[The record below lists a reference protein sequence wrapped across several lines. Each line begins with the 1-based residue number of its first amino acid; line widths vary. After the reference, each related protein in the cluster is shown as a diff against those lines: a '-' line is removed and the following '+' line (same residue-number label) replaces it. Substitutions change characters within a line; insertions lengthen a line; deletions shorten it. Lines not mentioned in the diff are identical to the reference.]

1 MIVLT
6 GDTHRDFDRIEV
18 FCEENCTTKDDVLI
32 ILGDAGINF
41 FLDES
46 DENLKGWLS
55 GLPITF
61 FCVHGN
67 HEERPFNIDTYE
79 EQPWHGGLVYMEPKF
94 PSLLFAK
101 DGEIYDFGGSKAVVL
116 GGAYSVDKFYR
127 LYHGA
132 PWFPDEQPDEEIS
145 GTPRRSLKKRAGAW
159 TMCFPTPRRCNTS
172 RATRLCPASTRA
184 RWTSPRRSGW
194 TASRSGSP
202 TTSGSAGI
210 TTSTIRRGQSA
221 SCRTNSLSW
230 TQMACGSKW

>member
-132 PWFPDEQPDEEIS
+132 PWFPDEQPDEEIKRYAEAQLEKAGWRVDYVLS
-145 GTPRRSLKKRAGAW
+145 HTAPLQYEPRHAFMPGLDQSTVDKSTEEWLDSIEKRLTYNKWFCGHYHIDDQEG
-159 TMCFPTPRRCNTS
+159 P
-172 RATRLCPASTRA
+172 
-184 RWTSPRRSGW
+184 
-194 TASRSGSP
+194 
-202 TTSGSAGI
+202 
-210 TTSTIRRGQSA
+210 IRIVQDEFIELDTDG
-221 SCRTNSLSW
+221 LW
-230 TQMACGSKW
+230 E

>member
-132 PWFPDEQPDEEIS
+132 PWFPDEQPDEEIKRYAEAQLEKAGWRVDYVLS
-145 GTPRRSLKKRAGAW
+145 HTAPLQYEPRHAFMPDLDQSTVDKSTEEWLDSIEKRLTYNKWFCGHYHIDDQEG
-159 TMCFPTPRRCNTS
+159 P
-172 RATRLCPASTRA
+172 
-184 RWTSPRRSGW
+184 
-194 TASRSGSP
+194 
-202 TTSGSAGI
+202 
-210 TTSTIRRGQSA
+210 IRIVQDEFIELDADG
-221 SCRTNSLSW
+221 LW
-230 TQMACGSKW
+230 E